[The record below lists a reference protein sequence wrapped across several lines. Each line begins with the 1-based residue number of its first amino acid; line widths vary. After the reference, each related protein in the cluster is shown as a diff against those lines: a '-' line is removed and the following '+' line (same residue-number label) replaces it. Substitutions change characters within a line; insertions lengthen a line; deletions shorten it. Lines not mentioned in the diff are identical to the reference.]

1 MVARTET
8 GRTYIE
14 AGFLSRVAK
23 FQQEYP
29 VGAINMQA
37 LVVPGMGV
45 RQALVKA
52 YDRLK
57 HSYPL
62 PPKVA
67 GQNQVLSPEYLERLD
82 TEVDI
87 AQTKQMD
94 IKEIARSLSVPQ
106 RWVIGSIRRN
116 NSRQVK
122 EEDPMLAL
130 VESSRLR
137 GIGGTAI
144 AIQLNLPRISIQSLE
159 KKLIKEGRI
168 GKMRDRKTKAQVAV
182 FDIAVKELREEEE
195 LWLRDEEISS
205 ALEATMGQTQSS
217 IRRLIRLREIKPRPN
232 FVSGQPR

>member
-1 MVARTET
+1 MDRAVESKLASH
-8 GRTYIE
+8 E
-14 AGFLSRVAK
+14 AIG
-23 FQQEYP
+23 
-29 VGAINMQA
+29 
-37 LVVPGMGV
+37 
-45 RQALVKA
+45 
-52 YDRLK
+52 
-57 HSYPL
+57 
-62 PPKVA
+62 
-67 GQNQVLSPEYLERLD
+67 
-82 TEVDI
+82 
-87 AQTKQMD
+87 
-94 IKEIARSLSVPQ
+94 EIARSLSVPQ

-144 AIQLNLPRISIQSLE
+144 AIQLNIPRISIQSLE

-168 GKMRDRKTKAQVAV
+168 SKMRDRKTKAQVAV
-182 FDIAVKELREEEE
+182 FDIEVKKLRDEEE

-217 IRRLIRLREIKPRPN
+217 IRRLIRLGEIKPRPN